1 MSDDDPLIE
10 VLLRDAHRFDVFQ
23 AVRILERWAAQHGR
37 KPVGDDAQ
45 PLEEAVR
52 FKSAVTTAFPP
63 TAIRQLRAAA
73 KPSAEAAAPADDDGA
88 LAEIA
93 KAATAASLA
102 DRKEPQAT

>member
-1 MSDDDPLIE
+1 MSKDDPLIE
-10 VLLRDAHRFDVFQ
+10 ILLRDAHRFDVFQ
-23 AVRILERWAAQHGR
+23 AVRVLERWAARHGR

-73 KPSAEAAAPADDDGA
+73 KPTPNPRRTTVAPEGRSPRRRPRPAWP
-88 LAEIA
+88 IA
-93 KAATAASLA
+93 RNRRRT
-102 DRKEPQAT
+102 